1 MARPEYTFSSFHDI
15 ALSLASIPGYKA
27 KEFQEEIAAAK
38 YPHELTAKNV
48 IKICL
53 IELFDARFVIVSD
66 FDDN

>member
-27 KEFQEEIAAAK
+27 KEFQEEVAGAN
-38 YPHELTAKNV
+38 YPHDLTAEHV

-53 IELFDARFVIVSD
+53 IELFDARPVKVSD
-66 FDDN
+66 FYDN